1 MKYVIRGEKVE
12 ITEAIKKYITE
23 KIGKLDKYFSNPEE
37 IKANVL
43 VRIRGV
49 EQIVEVTI
57 PIKKIVLRCEERD
70 EDLYKAIDL
79 ASDKLERQLRK
90 NKTKMMK
97 QKKDVTKA
105 IRFEEMEPIEE
116 KEEMILTGY
125 KRHFS
130 GVPGERAEQEKE
142 MYVKTRP
149 LQYILQALSG
159 DNVSNFDVITNIDD
173 NGYDFYIASRLTE
186 YNRNNLDKDGVLGKE
201 FAGYYENITI
211 PKCTYAIFETER
223 CSYPTLIFLEL
234 RKKIASEWLPNSGY
248 VLKDAPELVVTHWY
262 GGEKRNQRYRELWI
276 PIEKR

>member
-116 KEEMILTGY
+116 KEEI
-125 KRHFS
+125 
-130 GVPGERAEQEKE
+130 
-142 MYVKTRP
+142 VK
-149 LQYILQALSG
+149 
-159 DNVSNFDVITNIDD
+159 
-173 NGYDFYIASRLTE
+173 
-186 YNRNNLDKDGVLGKE
+186 
-201 FAGYYENITI
+201 
-211 PKCTYAIFETER
+211 
-223 CSYPTLIFLEL
+223 
-234 RKKIASEWLPNSGY
+234 RKKIEMKPMSEEE
-248 VLKDAPELVVTHWY
+248 AMM
-262 GGEKRNQRYRELWI
+262 QWI
-276 PIEKR
+276 

>member
-70 EDLYKAIDL
+70 EDLYQAIDL

-116 KEEMILTGY
+116 KEEI
-125 KRHFS
+125 
-130 GVPGERAEQEKE
+130 
-142 MYVKTRP
+142 VK
-149 LQYILQALSG
+149 
-159 DNVSNFDVITNIDD
+159 
-173 NGYDFYIASRLTE
+173 
-186 YNRNNLDKDGVLGKE
+186 
-201 FAGYYENITI
+201 
-211 PKCTYAIFETER
+211 
-223 CSYPTLIFLEL
+223 
-234 RKKIASEWLPNSGY
+234 RKKIEMKPMSEEEAMMQMDLIDHDFFVY
-248 VLKDAPELVVTHWY
+248 KDVETKTVNVIY
-262 GGEKRNQRYRELWI
+262 KRKDGTFGI
-276 PIEKR
+276 IETD

>member
-43 VRIRGV
+43 VRIRGI

-116 KEEMILTGY
+116 KEEI
-125 KRHFS
+125 
-130 GVPGERAEQEKE
+130 
-142 MYVKTRP
+142 VK
-149 LQYILQALSG
+149 
-159 DNVSNFDVITNIDD
+159 
-173 NGYDFYIASRLTE
+173 
-186 YNRNNLDKDGVLGKE
+186 
-201 FAGYYENITI
+201 
-211 PKCTYAIFETER
+211 
-223 CSYPTLIFLEL
+223 
-234 RKKIASEWLPNSGY
+234 RKKIEMKPMSEEEAMMQMDLIDHDFFVY
-248 VLKDAPELVVTHWY
+248 KDVETKTVNVIY
-262 GGEKRNQRYRELWI
+262 KRKDGTFGI
-276 PIEKR
+276 IETD

>member
-23 KIGKLDKYFSNPEE
+23 KIGKLDKYFSNTEE

-116 KEEMILTGY
+116 KEEI
-125 KRHFS
+125 
-130 GVPGERAEQEKE
+130 
-142 MYVKTRP
+142 VK
-149 LQYILQALSG
+149 
-159 DNVSNFDVITNIDD
+159 
-173 NGYDFYIASRLTE
+173 
-186 YNRNNLDKDGVLGKE
+186 
-201 FAGYYENITI
+201 
-211 PKCTYAIFETER
+211 
-223 CSYPTLIFLEL
+223 
-234 RKKIASEWLPNSGY
+234 RKKIEMKPMSEEEAMMQMDLIDHDFFVY
-248 VLKDAPELVVTHWY
+248 KDVETKTVNVIY
-262 GGEKRNQRYRELWI
+262 KRKDGTFGI
-276 PIEKR
+276 IETD

>member
-116 KEEMILTGY
+116 KEEI
-125 KRHFS
+125 
-130 GVPGERAEQEKE
+130 
-142 MYVKTRP
+142 VK
-149 LQYILQALSG
+149 
-159 DNVSNFDVITNIDD
+159 
-173 NGYDFYIASRLTE
+173 
-186 YNRNNLDKDGVLGKE
+186 
-201 FAGYYENITI
+201 
-211 PKCTYAIFETER
+211 
-223 CSYPTLIFLEL
+223 
-234 RKKIASEWLPNSGY
+234 RKKIEMKPMSEEEAMMQMDLIDHDFFVY
-248 VLKDAPELVVTHWY
+248 KDVETKTVNVIY
-262 GGEKRNQRYRELWI
+262 KRKDGTFGI
-276 PIEKR
+276 IEAD